1 METSLL
7 EAVKSEK
14 KKVCDE
20 EAQRA
25 INRELSRQKNIS
37 NAEEAYKQ
45 FEDVVK
51 YLDEVESIEI
61 ASSHIVDGVC
71 PVITDIKGRKFE
83 IHYNVPMFNGSH
95 FGAGDSDYRVAAQWG
110 DDSWYTFSVF
120 MSKFKVAQTLGRW
133 LAQTNQ
139 TTALT

>member
-45 FEDVVK
+45 FADVVK

-61 ASSHIVDGVC
+61 ANSHTVDGVC
-71 PVITDIKGRKFE
+71 PVITDIKGR
-83 IHYNVPMFNGSH
+83 
-95 FGAGDSDYRVAAQWG
+95 
-110 DDSWYTFSVF
+110 
-120 MSKFKVAQTLGRW
+120 
-133 LAQTNQ
+133 
-139 TTALT
+139 